1 MLFAYFGPE
10 TVLPLA
16 SVIATV
22 FGVVMMFG
30 RASFRIA
37 LAPFRWLMKK
47 GNQPAPNSAMR
58 GPASWRRPGATE
70 PKRDAVTTETAE
82 EA

>member
-10 TVLPLA
+10 TILPLA
-16 SVIATV
+16 SVLATV

-30 RASFRIA
+30 RLSFRIA
-37 LAPFRWLMKK
+37 LAPFRWIAEKARK
-47 GNQPAPNSAMR
+47 PSASAVR
-58 GPASWRRPGATE
+58 GPAAWRRPVGE
-70 PKRDAVTTETAE
+70 SRRDAVAAETRE